1 MCDTSLAHN
10 LILLSTANRKILQVR
25 ILTKGHS
32 GVGLMVS
39 CALQSDLLLPGQ
51 ALQIG
56 DEH

>member
-1 MCDTSLAHN
+1 MYDTSLAHN

-25 ILTKGHS
+25 ISMKGHS
-32 GVGLMVS
+32 GLMVS